1 VRVPRWRWILGLG
14 VLAALIVGI
23 VILATKWPFTRDAIA
38 RAIREA
44 TARPVEIGAFR
55 SSYFPPGCV
64 AENVRVLHASD
75 PSATPLIAIEKLTV
89 QGSITGMFTSPKRL
103 ARLQLSGMRIVVPPE
118 GSPQR
123 AEKFVFKTGGDSLE
137 ILKIGVERALLEFVP
152 SYRLGIDSLALD
164 GVGSGKPWR
173 YSAVLTNTK
182 PPGVIRA
189 SGEFGPWKSGDRGA
203 ILVSGEYTYND
214 VDLGV
219 FRGISGTLQAKGK
232 FSGPLARIETDGAL
246 EIPNF
251 HVDKSGSTVPMKVDY
266 RAIVNGANGETY
278 LDRVEARFFRTTLV
292 ARGPIA
298 NETVRLDLS
307 VPRGR
312 IDDILRLFV
321 HEKSSPIS
329 GAVKLT
335 GKFVWPPGE
344 RKFVEKIRLNLDFG
358 VENARF
364 RSEKTQNSI
373 DLLSKSGQGQSKKEA
388 EADPRTMLSDLRGG
402 VAFRNGVANFN
413 GVSFAVPGA
422 SADIHGTYGL
432 VDKQVN
438 LRGVLRTTGK
448 LSDTTS
454 GFKAFVL
461 KAINPFLKKKNEVK
475 IVPFKITG
483 TFKDAKV
490 GLD

>member
-1 VRVPRWRWILGLG
+1 VPRWQWILGLC
-14 VLAALIVGI
+14 VLAALIIGI
-23 VILATKWPFTRDAIA
+23 VVVAAKWPFTRDAIV
-38 RAIREA
+38 RSIQKA
-44 TARPVEIGAFR
+44 TSRPVEIGAFQT
-55 SSYFPPGCV
+55 SYFPPGCV
-64 AENVRVLHASD
+64 AENVRVLHNSD
-75 PSATPLIAIEKLTV
+75 PGGTPLIAIEKLTV
-89 QGSITGMFTSPKRL
+89 QGSFIGMFTSPKRL
-103 ARLQLSGMRIVVPPE
+103 ARVTVAGMRIVIPPK

-123 AEKFVFKTGGDSLE
+123 AEEFAFSGGGDSLE
-137 ILKIGVERALLEFVP
+137 ISKIALDRALLEFLP
-152 SYRLGIDSLALD
+152 SYRLAIDSLALD
-164 GVGSGKPWR
+164 GVGSGKPWSYR
-173 YSAVLTNTK
+173 AQLTNTK

-189 SGEFGPWKSGDRGA
+189 SGKFGPWKSDDPGA
-203 ILVSGEYTYND
+203 IPASGEYTYSD

-232 FSGPLARIETDGAL
+232 FSGHLARIETDGAI

-266 RAIVNGANGETY
+266 HAIVNGTNGETH
-278 LDRVEARFFRTTLV
+278 LDPVEARFFRTTLV

-298 NETVRLDLS
+298 DGTVKLDLS

-321 HEKSSPIS
+321 QEKVSPLS
-329 GAVKLT
+329 GAVKLD

-344 RKFVEKIRLNLDFG
+344 RKFLEKIRLNLDFG

-364 RSEKTQNSI
+364 RSEKTQNTI
-373 DLLSKSGQGQSKKEA
+373 DSLSKSGQGQSKKEA
-388 EADPRTMLSDLRGG
+388 EADLRTMLSDLRGG

-413 GVSFAVPGA
+413 SVSFTVPGA
-422 SADIHGTYGL
+422 SADIRGTYGL
-432 VDKQVN
+432 LDKQVN

-448 LSDTTS
+448 LGDTTS

-461 KAINPFLKKKNEVK
+461 KAITPFLKKKNEVK